1 MTKRDNPDSVI
12 CPLGIATSFGVTFPT
27 MRKLLI
33 FLLLSYTTVTAAQQT
48 CQQLVPPLM
57 EADGVNDSLSGFP
70 EIVKQSTDAQLAK
83 DPDLTADQK
92 ASVDSALDRGINP
105 QHLHSNIQQLL
116 IQSCDAKAFGAVL
129 QQLQSPLSKKM
140 RTEEAQASTPQGA
153 REMQDYVSN
162 LPQHPPSGSRLQLL
176 HELDAATKGSDFY
189 ADMIVAVSRAM
200 AAGLSGH
207 EPSKGEL
214 AELRSE
220 VSQTASNQMIAMS
233 VFIYRNVSDEELTQ
247 YVAMY
252 KTAPFQTFNAALSK
266 AFLQGIS
273 EEMTHV
279 GQEIKKALD
288 QQHKPTGKS

>member
-1 MTKRDNPDSVI
+1 
-12 CPLGIATSFGVTFPT
+12 
-27 MRKLLI
+27 MRKLLA
-33 FLLLSYTTVTAAQQT
+33 FLILSYATVTVAQQT

-70 EIVKQSTDAQLAK
+70 EIVKQSIDAQLAK
-83 DPDLTADQK
+83 DPNFTADQK
-92 ASVDSALDRGINP
+92 TSLDGAMDRGINP
-105 QHLHSNIQQLL
+105 QRLHSNVQQLL
-116 IQSCDAKAFGAVL
+116 VQGCDPKGFADVL
-129 QQLQSPLSKKM
+129 QQLQGPLPKKM
-140 RTEEAQASTPQGA
+140 RVAEAQASTPQGA
-153 REMQDYVSN
+153 KEMQDYVST
-162 LPQHPPSGSRLQLL
+162 LQQHPPSASRLQLL

-200 AAGLSGH
+200 AVGLNGH

-233 VFIYRNVSDEELTQ
+233 VFIYRNVTDEELTQ
-247 YVAMY
+247 YVNMY

-273 EEMTHV
+273 EEMANV

-288 QQHKPTGKS
+288 QQHTAKPTGKS